1 MGLTLSMDTW
11 CAMPSSPTHI
21 LQCLLWLFPLPTSLC
36 CQTIIPFVIGG
47 LTWCCPCL
55 PFLDAVCTALQVN
68 VIFFVLFCFG
78 LVFVFVFFSREK
90 DFLLQKE
97 LYLHM
102 AQGGTLSRRFCYLTH
117 LGQFHC

>member
-1 MGLTLSMDTW
+1 M
-11 CAMPSSPTHI
+11 
-21 LQCLLWLFPLPTSLC
+21 SLC
-36 CQTIIPFVIGG
+36 CQTIIPFVIDG

-55 PFLDAVCTALQVN
+55 PFLDAVRNALQVN
-68 VIFFVLFCFG
+68 VFFLC
-78 LVFVFVFFSREK
+78 VFFFFSREK

-102 AQGGTLSRRFCYLTH
+102 AQGGTLSGRFCYLTH